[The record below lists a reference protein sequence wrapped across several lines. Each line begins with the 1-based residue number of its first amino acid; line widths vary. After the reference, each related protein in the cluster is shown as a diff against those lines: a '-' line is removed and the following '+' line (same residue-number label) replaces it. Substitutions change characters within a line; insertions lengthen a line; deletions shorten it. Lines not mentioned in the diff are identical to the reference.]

1 MEVIECSYQTPS
13 SNISFDHFSKVP
25 KLGLFT
31 FTQLSKGYYIRLMW
45 NDEREDPKPCLTF
58 FLRKVTKVHVT
69 YKNTNII
76 ESFNSLPFNFAK
88 TFILRMSQSTTNS
101 ISLKHWDAKNATSE
115 NLVLAPFHYNMVGF
129 FLHTFSIDFLSC
141 MKARLTCLT
150 DGGTGIKLIFC
161 VITSNC
167 R

>member
-1 MEVIECSYQTPS
+1 MLPYLSIPTFCAKSVGFILLYCRIIKRRSQTKWKWLNVHIKPLLPTDS
-13 SNISFDHFSKVP
+13 SFDHFSKVP

-45 NDEREDPKPCLTF
+45 NDEREDPNLVSDI

-76 ESFNSLPFNFAK
+76 ESLNSLPFC
-88 TFILRMSQSTTNS
+88 
-101 ISLKHWDAKNATSE
+101 E
-115 NLVLAPFHYNMVGF
+115 GFHF
-129 FLHTFSIDFLSC
+129 TKES
-141 MKARLTCLT
+141 
-150 DGGTGIKLIFC
+150 
-161 VITSNC
+161 VIN